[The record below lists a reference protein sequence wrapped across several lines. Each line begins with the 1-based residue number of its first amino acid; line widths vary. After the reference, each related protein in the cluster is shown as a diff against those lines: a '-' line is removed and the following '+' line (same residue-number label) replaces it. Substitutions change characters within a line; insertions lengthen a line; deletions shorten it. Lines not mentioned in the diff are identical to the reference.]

1 MERENVTNN
10 KKFNDPNFHLFSNV
24 DVNAISDPTESDHEE
39 NTNKFERIDVELET
53 NRLWIENGAH

>member
-1 MERENVTNN
+1 MFKNV
-10 KKFNDPNFHLFSNV
+10 HLFSNV

-53 NRLWIENGAH
+53 NRLWIENGAHQFAFSGSETCL